1 MSVLPIHTY
10 GSAVLRKKAQPVR
23 ELTNETVK
31 LIMDMFE
38 TMHNADGIG
47 LAANQVGV
55 LRRVVVMDLSEMEET
70 KGLKPIVLINPVI
83 VSEEGSWTME
93 EGCLSIPEVR
103 DHIERSE
110 KVKFKFKNADFQDV
124 SLEASGLVA
133 RVILHEIDHLNG
145 ILFIDQLTSA
155 KKKLHAPRLRMI
167 QKGDFEVSYP
177 VATAAEVAA

>member
-1 MSVLPIHTY
+1 
-10 GSAVLRKKAQPVR
+10 
-23 ELTNETVK
+23 
-31 LIMDMFE
+31 
-38 TMHNADGIG
+38 
-47 LAANQVGV
+47 
-55 LRRVVVMDLSEMEET
+55 
-70 KGLKPIVLINPVI
+70 
-83 VSEEGSWTME
+83 ME

-145 ILFIDQLTSA
+145 ILFIDHLTSA

-177 VATAAEVAA
+177 VATAAEVASDADALILVTEWPEYQELDWAKLAANMRTKVLLDGRNLLDRERLNQAGFKYLSMAG

>member
-10 GSAVLRKKAQPVR
+10 GSAFLRKKAQPVR
-23 ELTNETVK
+23 ELTTEIVK
-31 LIMDMFE
+31 LIMEMFE

-55 LRRVVVMDLSEMEET
+55 LRRVIVIDLSEMEET
-70 KGLKPIVLINPVI
+70 KGLKPIVLINPV
-83 VSEEGSWTME
+83 VLSQEESWTME

-103 DHIERSE
+103 DDVERGSKI
-110 KVKFKFKNADFQDV
+110 KVRFKNADFQDV
-124 SLEASGLVA
+124 ELEASGLLG

-145 ILFIDQLTSA
+145 ILFLDRLSSA
-155 KKKLHAPRLRMI
+155 KKKVHAPRLRMI